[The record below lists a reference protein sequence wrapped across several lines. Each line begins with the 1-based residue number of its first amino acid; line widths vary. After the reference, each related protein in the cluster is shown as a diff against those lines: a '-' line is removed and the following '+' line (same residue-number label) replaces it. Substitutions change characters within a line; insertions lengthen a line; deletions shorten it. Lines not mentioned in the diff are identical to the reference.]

1 MIAFD
6 LMRFRFFKVGE
17 DKVSDRDH
25 PAFDQISF
33 FEDLVGKKAPLFL
46 LNP

>member
-6 LMRFRFFKVGE
+6 LMRFRVFKVGE
-17 DKVSDRDH
+17 DKVADRDH

-33 FEDLVGKKAPLFL
+33 FEDLVGNKAKIFL
-46 LNP
+46 PN